1 MFGDYG
7 IVCVMSIII
16 LLITGYLLYR
26 LIRYPIK
33 TLGFVFK
40 ATLLL
45 MLGFLVWFAY
55 IDEAHSINQENQY
68 CDIKTTLV
76 RTVDED

>member
-7 IVCVMSIII
+7 IVCVKSIII

-45 MLGFLVWFAY
+45 MLGFLVWFGLF
-55 IDEAHSINQENQY
+55 SFFM
-68 CDIKTTLV
+68 V
-76 RTVDED
+76 

>member
-1 MFGDYG
+1 MTMFGDYG

-45 MLGFLVWFAY
+45 MLGVLVWFGVF
-55 IDEAHSINQENQY
+55 SFFM
-68 CDIKTTLV
+68 V
-76 RTVDED
+76 